1 MAIWKVK
8 TDKNR
13 LISLKDRPDR
23 FTNAK
28 KELDKAGIDFELFYW
43 INWKKIWLFFTKW
56 NPTRYESNHWYGQV
70 VEIDMIPTT
79 RCPFPKSKMA
89 GMAGCFLS
97 HFLCIQDAYMKWYDR
112 IAVFEDDVIL
122 SDNFIKK
129 LEKEIKEVPEN
140 RDILFMWWHNQRWNT
155 PTYYN
160 KSVVIPWDV
169 RWMHWYM
176 VQGKWIKKLY
186 ELLCEWQTDHID
198 VMINR
203 KFNTELNIYA
213 FTEPLCWQWW
223 ATSNIA

>member
-1 MAIWKVK
+1 MALGKIK

-23 FTNAK
+23 LANAK
-28 KELDKAGIDFELFYW
+28 KQMDKHKINYDLFYG

-56 NPTRYESNHWYGQV
+56 NPDRYTSNIWYGQNIEV
-70 VEIDMIPTT
+70 DMIPTM

-112 IAVFEDDVIL
+112 IAVFEDDVVL
-122 SDNFIKK
+122 SDDFIKR
-129 LEKEIKEVPEN
+129 LEKEIKDVPEN
-140 RDILFMWWHNQRWNT
+140 RDILFMWRHNQRGNT

-160 KSVVIPWDV
+160 KSVVVPWDV

-186 ELLCEWQTDHID
+186 DLLCEWQTDHID

-203 KFNTELNIYA
+203 KFAQELNIYA
-213 FTEPLCWQWW
+213 ITDPLCRQWW